1 MTSLDLGLIGNCS
14 YGALID
20 KQARVVWTCL
30 PRFDS
35 DPIFC
40 SLLQAG
46 DSPDA
51 GFFEIELV
59 GFVRSE
65 QEYIP
70 NTAILRTRL
79 YDDRDNAIE
88 ITDFAPRFKMFGRMF
103 RPLMLVRRVRPLKG
117 HPVIRVRLRPTYDH
131 GAQRPETTRGSN
143 HLRYLVPGLTLRLTT
158 SLPISAITEELKFLL
173 EEPADLI
180 LGSDESLAQR
190 VEDVAREFED
200 HTLDYWREWSRYLSI
215 PFEWQEAVIRAAIT
229 LKLSAYEETG
239 GIIAAM
245 TTSIPECHGSE
256 RNWDYR
262 LCWLRD
268 SYFTVHALNRLGA
281 TRTMEDYIRFLINL
295 VATHEAETGY
305 KLQPLYSI
313 LGHAKPDELIVT
325 SLSGYRGMGP
335 VRVGNAAYSQL
346 QYDIYGAVV
355 LAVTQAF
362 YDRRLARPGDKGLF
376 ERLEQIGEQA
386 WAVHDQPDAGPW
398 ELRNSTQVHTFSS
411 LMCWAACDRLAKIA
425 GTLRLDERA
434 SLWGKRAETIREK
447 IETRAW
453 NPEVGAFA
461 QAFGGADLD
470 ASMLLLHEL
479 GFVQGDDPRFI
490 ATVDAIGVQLKRG
503 PYLFRYRAADDFGEP
518 ENAFNIC
525 TFWYIDAL
533 AATGRKEEAR
543 VLFENMLARRNHLGL
558 LSEHLD
564 TETGEQWGNFPQT
577 YSMVGL
583 INSAMRLSKSWEAAF

>member
-20 KQARVVWTCL
+20 RRGRIVWACL

-40 SLLQAG
+40 SLLGG
-46 DSPDA
+46 DDPEA
-51 GFFEIELV
+51 GFFEVELI
-59 GFVRSE
+59 GCERSE
-65 QEYIP
+65 QEYVP
-70 NTAILRTRL
+70 NTAVLRTRL
-79 YDDRDNAIE
+79 YDASGNGIE

-103 RPLMLVRRVRPLKG
+103 RPMMLVRRIRPILG
-117 HPVIRVRLRPTYDH
+117 HPIIRVRLRPTYDY
-131 GAQRPETTRGSN
+131 GAHRPETTRGSN

-158 SLPISAITEELKFLL
+158 NLPISIITEELKYLL
-173 EEPADLI
+173 EEPVDLI
-180 LGSDESLAQR
+180 LGSDESMLQR

-215 PFEWQEAVIRAAIT
+215 PFEWQDAVIRAAIT
-229 LKLSAYEETG
+229 LKLCAYEETG
-239 GIIAAM
+239 GIVAAM
-245 TTSIPECHGSE
+245 TTSVPESHGTE

-281 TRTMEDYIRFLINL
+281 TRTMEDYIRFLVNL
-295 VATHEAETGY
+295 VATNQDRNGGFR
-305 KLQPLYSI
+305 LQPLYSI
-313 LGHAKPDELIVT
+313 LGHARPDERIVP
-325 SLSGYRGMGP
+325 SLPGYRGNGP
-335 VRVGNAAYSQL
+335 VRIGNAAYSQL

-362 YDRRLARPGDKGLF
+362 YDRRLARPGDQGLF
-376 ERLEQIGEQA
+376 ERLEEIGEQA

-398 ELRNSTQVHTFSS
+398 ELRNTTQVHTFSS

-425 GTLRLDERA
+425 GTLRLEDRA
-434 SLWGKRAETIREK
+434 GLWSQRAEAIREK

-453 NPEVGAFA
+453 NPEVGAFT
-461 QAFGGADLD
+461 QAWGGRDLD
-470 ASMLLLHEL
+470 ASMLLMGEL
-479 GFVQGDDPRFI
+479 GFLQGDDPRFVS
-490 ATVDAIGVQLKRG
+490 TVEAIGRELKRG
-503 PYLFRYRAADDFGEP
+503 PYVFRYKAPDDFGEP

-533 AATGRKEEAR
+533 ARLGRKEEAR
-543 VLFENMLARRNHLGL
+543 VLFENMLSRRNHLGL

-583 INSAMRLSKSWEAAF
+583 ISCAMRLSKSWEAAF

>member
-14 YGALID
+14 YGGLVD
-20 KQARVVWTCL
+20 PCGRVVWTCL

-35 DPIFC
+35 DPVFC
-40 SLLQAG
+40 SLLQA
-46 DSPDA
+46 DDPPEA
-51 GFFEIELV
+51 GFFEIEIV
-59 GFVRSE
+59 GFARSE

-79 YDDRDNAIE
+79 YDDDGNAIE

-103 RPLMLVRRVRPLKG
+103 RPLMLVRRVRPLHG
-117 HPVIRVRLRPTYDH
+117 HPVIRVRLRPTFDH
-131 GAQRPETTRGSN
+131 GSQRPETTRGSN
-143 HLRYLVPGLTLRLTT
+143 HLRYLVPGQTLRLTT
-158 SLPISAITEELKFLL
+158 NLPISSITEELKFLL

-180 LGSDESLAQR
+180 LGSDESLTQR
-190 VEDVAREFED
+190 VEDVAREFEE
-200 HTLDYWREWSRYLSI
+200 HTLDYWREWTRYLSI
-215 PFEWQEAVIRAAIT
+215 PFEFQDAVIRAAIT

-245 TTSIPECHGSE
+245 TTSIPESHGSE

-295 VATHEAETGY
+295 VATSENGY
-305 KLQPLYSI
+305 RLQPLYSI
-313 LGHAKPDELIVT
+313 LGHARPDERIVPG
-325 SLSGYRGMGP
+325 LSGYRGFGP

-346 QYDIYGAVV
+346 QYDVYGAVV

-362 YDRRLARPGDKGLF
+362 YDRRLARPGDQGLF
-376 ERLEQIGEQA
+376 ERLERIGEQA
-386 WAVHDQPDAGPW
+386 WEVHDQPDAGPW
-398 ELRNSTQVHTFSS
+398 ELRNSTQIHTYSS
-411 LMCWAACDRLAKIA
+411 LMCWCACDRLAKIA
-425 GTLRLDERA
+425 GTLRLEDRAGFWSERA
-434 SLWGKRAETIREK
+434 EQIREK
-447 IETRAW
+447 IEAHAW
-453 NPEVGAFA
+453 NPHVGAFT
-461 QAFGGADLD
+461 QAFGGTELD
-470 ASMLLLHEL
+470 ASMLLIHDL
-479 GFVQGDDPRFI
+479 GFVQADDPRFI
-490 ATVDAIGVQLKRG
+490 STVEAVGVQLKRG
-503 PYLFRYRAADDFGEP
+503 AYLFRYRVADDFGEP

-533 AATGRKEEAR
+533 AAIGRKEEAR
-543 VLFENMLARRNHLGL
+543 VLFENMLAKRNHLGL

-564 TETGEQWGNFPQT
+564 TRTGEQWGNFPQT

-583 INSAMRLSKSWEAAF
+583 ISSAMRLSKSWEAAF

>member
-1 MTSLDLGLIGNCS
+1 MTSLDLGLVGNCS

-20 KQARVVWTCL
+20 RKGRVVWTCL

-35 DPIFC
+35 DPVFC
-40 SLLQAG
+40 SLLQPG
-46 DSPDA
+46 DEPEA
-51 GFFEIELV
+51 GFFDIALIGYE
-59 GFVRSE
+59 RSE
-65 QEYIP
+65 QEYVP
-70 NTAILRTRL
+70 NTAVLRTRL
-79 YDDRDNAIE
+79 YDASGNAIE
-88 ITDFAPRFKMFGRMF
+88 ITDFAPRFKLFGRMF
-103 RPLMLVRRVRPLKG
+103 RPQMLVRRVRPIQG
-117 HPVIRVRLRPTYDH
+117 HPVIRVRLRPTYEH
-131 GAQRPETTRGSN
+131 GAHRPETTRGSN
-143 HLRYLVPGLTLRLTT
+143 HLRYLIPGNTLRLTT
-158 SLPISAITEELKFLL
+158 NLPISSVTEELKFLL
-173 EEPADLI
+173 DEPVDLI

-229 LKLSAYEETG
+229 LKLCAYEETG

-245 TTSIPECHGSE
+245 TTSIPETHGSE

-281 TRTMEDYIRFLINL
+281 TRTMEDYIRFLINI
-295 VATHEAETGY
+295 VATNEAEDGY
-305 KLQPLYSI
+305 RLQPLYSI
-313 LGHAKPDELIVT
+313 LGDARPDERIVT
-325 SLSGYRGMGP
+325 SLGGYRGNGP

-346 QYDIYGAVV
+346 QFDIYGAVV

-362 YDRRLARPGDKGLF
+362 YDRRLARPGNQGLF
-376 ERLEQIGEQA
+376 ERLEKIGEQA
-386 WAVHDQPDAGPW
+386 WTAHDQPDAGPW
-398 ELRNSTQVHTFSS
+398 ELRNSTHVHTFSS

-425 GTLRLDERA
+425 GTLRLDDRA
-434 SLWGKRAETIREK
+434 GLWSDRAEAIRDK
-447 IETRAW
+447 IEANAW
-453 NPEVGAFA
+453 NAEVGAFT
-461 QAFGGADLD
+461 QAWGGSELD
-470 ASMLLLHEL
+470 ASMLLMGEL
-479 GFVQGDDPRFI
+479 GFLSDDDPRFVS
-490 ATVDAIGVQLKRG
+490 TVEAIGAQLKRG
-503 PYLFRYRAADDFGEP
+503 PYLFRYKAADDFGEP

-533 AATGRKEEAR
+533 ARIGRKEEAR
-543 VLFENMLARRNHLGL
+543 VLFENMLSRRNHLGL

-583 INSAMRLSKSWEAAF
+583 VSSAMRLSKPWEEAF